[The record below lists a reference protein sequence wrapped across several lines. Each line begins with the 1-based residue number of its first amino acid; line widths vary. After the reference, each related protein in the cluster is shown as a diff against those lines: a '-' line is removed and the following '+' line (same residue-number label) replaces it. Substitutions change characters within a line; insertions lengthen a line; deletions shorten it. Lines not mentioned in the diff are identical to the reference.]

1 MNALRIGVI
10 VDDPAQVPTLRAAV
24 SAAGQE
30 IALALEF
37 SRSVG
42 RVADAGVDAWVIN
55 LDVEALEAVHP
66 EPLDVLLD
74 SIHVPMILC
83 EGKIPNH
90 VSPEFTN
97 WQCRLSEKLN
107 GLAGLIN
114 RTQQNA
120 PRLPRRVWVLA
131 GSIGGP
137 DAVKQFLD
145 AVPPDLGV
153 AFIYANHIER
163 DFQGLLT
170 QVMGRNSHYEA
181 YSVRHGD
188 LLRENAVAIIS
199 PEHTTNV
206 MRNGSFNVRNHGW
219 LGQYQPNLDQ
229 VVASTAMHFGRTGG
243 VIVFSGMCD
252 DAAAAS
258 RLMKR
263 CGGQVWTQSRDSCVN
278 WAMPEATERAIGKP
292 DFSGTPA
299 QLAAKLATWTQADR
313 RQLSRP

>member
-1 MNALRIGVI
+1 MNVLRIGVI

-24 SAAGQE
+24 SSAGQE
-30 IALALEF
+30 IAVALEF
-37 SRSVG
+37 SRSAG
-42 RVADAGVDAWVIN
+42 RVADAGVDAWIIN
-55 LDVEALEAVHP
+55 LDVEALEAEHP

-74 SIHVPMILC
+74 SIRVPMILC

-90 VSPEFTN
+90 VSPEFAN
-97 WQCRLSEKLN
+97 CQRRLNEKLN
-107 GLAGLIN
+107 GLTGLIN
-114 RTQQNA
+114 RTRQDA

-145 AVPPDLGV
+145 AVPPDIGV

-181 YSVRHGD
+181 FAVRHGD
-188 LLRENAVAIIS
+188 LLRENSVAVIS

-206 MRNGSFNVRNHGW
+206 TRNGSFHVRNNGW
-219 LGQYQPNLDQ
+219 VGQYQPNLDQ

-263 CGGQVWTQSRDSCVN
+263 CGGQVWTQSRESCVN
-278 WAMPEATERAIGKP
+278 WAMPEATERALGKA

-299 QLAAKLATWTQADR
+299 QLAARLAAWVQTDR
-313 RQLSRP
+313 RQLQR